1 MTIGASTATPPSPAD
16 GAGRR
21 VLRRIRKGVAAA
33 LALLAVL
40 LLAGA
45 GYESLAGGVDAYPFP
60 APGNMVDV
68 GGFRLHILCVG
79 DGSPTVVLDAGLSG
93 SSLDWSLV
101 QPEIGQT
108 TRVCAVDRAGEG
120 WSEPGPAPRSP
131 HQIAG
136 EMYRLLTAAGV
147 AGPYVLV
154 GHSLAGKNVRLFA
167 LEHPDE
173 AAGIVLVDGR
183 SDYVDAHTSA
193 ADAEKFKRAIR
204 GEGMLYGTARRIGVA
219 RLFGSRLMGA
229 PGMPAA
235 TRKAIAILNSR
246 KAAIDATTAE
256 ADQRAT
262 DDALL
267 AAAPSLGDMP
277 LTVLVAGQNAVS
289 DPLWLDAQHRQA
301 ALSTNSR
308 FEVVDGSGHYIHWE
322 HPAVVIDAV
331 RAVVAEVRGGPPRK

>member
-1 MTIGASTATPPSPAD
+1 MTLGSDAATPASH
-16 GAGRR
+16 AGGVGRT
-21 VLRRIRKGVAAA
+21 VLRRIRKGMVVAIA
-33 LALLAVL
+33 LIVFL

-45 GYESLAGGVDAYPFP
+45 GYEALAGGVDAYPFP
-60 APGNMVDV
+60 PPGQMVDV
-68 GGFRLHILCVG
+68 GGYRMHIQCVG

-101 QPEIGQT
+101 QPDIGT
-108 TRVCAVDRAGEG
+108 MTRVCAVDRAGEG

-136 EMYRLLTAAGV
+136 ELHRLLTAAGV

-167 LEHPDE
+167 LDHPDE
-173 AAGIVLVDGR
+173 VAGIVLVDGR
-183 SDYVDAHTSA
+183 SEYVDDHTSA

-204 GEGMLYGTARRIGVA
+204 GEGVLYGTARRFGIA

-235 TRKAIAILNSR
+235 TRAAIAILNSR

-267 AAAPSLGDMP
+267 AAAPSLGSMP
-277 LTVLVAGQNAVS
+277 LVVLVAGQNAVS
-289 DPLWLDAQHRQA
+289 DPLWLDAQQRQA
-301 ALSTNSR
+301 ALSSNSR
-308 FEVVDGSGHYIHWE
+308 LKVVDGSGHYIHWE

-331 RAVVAEVRGGPPRK
+331 RGVVEEVRSRP

>member
-1 MTIGASTATPPSPAD
+1 M
-16 GAGRR
+16 
-21 VLRRIRKGVAAA
+21 
-33 LALLAVL
+33 
-40 LLAGA
+40 
-45 GYESLAGGVDAYPFP
+45 
-60 APGNMVDV
+60 
-68 GGFRLHILCVG
+68 
-79 DGSPTVVLDAGLSG
+79 
-93 SSLDWSLV
+93 
-101 QPEIGQT
+101 
-108 TRVCAVDRAGEG
+108 CAVDRAGEG

-167 LEHPDE
+167 PRPSATRPPAWCSSTGGATTWTPIPRLPTP
-173 AAGIVLVDGR
+173 R
-183 SDYVDAHTSA
+183 SSSA
-193 ADAEKFKRAIR
+193 RSGARACCTGPPAESASRDSSAR
-204 GEGMLYGTARRIGVA
+204 GHGGAML
-219 RLFGSRLMGA
+219 
-229 PGMPAA
+229 AA

-262 DDALL
+262 DDAL

-331 RAVVAEVRGGPPRK
+331 RRSLPRCGAGRSESRVERP